1 MMSKVSQTSRA
12 TFSFWWKIVFCCP
25 RCFPLS
31 KGKRKS
37 RRIGQI
43 YSKQLD
49 IERLVSNSIGLRDFL
64 RCYLTTNQRILLAHQ
79 RTRVAKESDYS
90 QKSSSETSSDDET
103 AEKYDA
109 EKFKKRMEGFQPT
122 SKFEQNLVK
131 GVIHRHGT
139 AKLGDAEVSLDQL
152 RNQDQDL
159 SVSSIDVTNSVRR
172 GDTPMQNNSSLL
184 INHTEQ
190 TPT

>member
-1 MMSKVSQTSRA
+1 MYTIYKLELFEGTLISTSSKKKSQALNTVLSQNNRETRDWKQQMMSKVSQTSRA

-90 QKSSSETSSDDET
+90 QKYSSETSSDDET

-109 EKFKKRMEGFQPT
+109 EKFKKRMEGF
-122 SKFEQNLVK
+122 
-131 GVIHRHGT
+131 
-139 AKLGDAEVSLDQL
+139 
-152 RNQDQDL
+152 
-159 SVSSIDVTNSVRR
+159 
-172 GDTPMQNNSSLL
+172 
-184 INHTEQ
+184 
-190 TPT
+190 